1 MTVYV
6 TIFHLLFVDFYILR
20 KPTYVTYVIKIFVNW
35 WNLSVEQSWFIALF
49 QKKNPRLFPGF
60 PGHISWKSQ
69 VILSRL
75 SISLISKFSDSAY
88 RRRIFLEIMIWICR
102 KLQNYSCQ
110 QCHKRKC
117 NKWRNGCRKMK
128 KIKGYYQ
135 VNFLIPGYFQVFQN
149 AMNHDN
155 NI

>member
-1 MTVYV
+1 M
-6 TIFHLLFVDFYILR
+6 
-20 KPTYVTYVIKIFVNW
+20 IFVNW

-75 SISLISKFSDSAY
+75 SISLNSKFSDSAY
-88 RRRIFLEIMIWICR
+88 RRRIFLEIMIRICR
-102 KLQNYSCQ
+102 KLQNCSCQ

-117 NKWRNGCRKMK
+117 NKWKHGCRKMK
-128 KIKGYYQ
+128 KILGYFQVFQVFQ
-135 VNFLIPGYFQVFQN
+135 VNFFNPGYFQVFQN